1 MLIALLILSLLGAG
15 AYEIFSTDE
24 FGYVEEVIEE
34 PARADRAM
42 MIMRRVNRLGA
53 QLSERREDVVA
64 ELATL
69 NADQSIGA
77 EDYQAVLDR
86 LWRARSDVFDLYMTD
101 VFQLREQMTR
111 DEWKAAFAARV
122 GQR

>member
-1 MLIALLILSLLGAG
+1 MALLILSLLGAG

-24 FGYVEEVIEE
+24 FGYVEDVIEE
-34 PARADRAM
+34 PERADRAM

-69 NADQSIGA
+69 NADQSTGV

-86 LWRARSDVFDLYMTD
+86 LWLTRAEVFELYLTD
-101 VFQLREQMTR
+101 VFQLRDQLTR
-111 DEWKAAFAARV
+111 DEWEAAFTGRMLHK
-122 GQR
+122 